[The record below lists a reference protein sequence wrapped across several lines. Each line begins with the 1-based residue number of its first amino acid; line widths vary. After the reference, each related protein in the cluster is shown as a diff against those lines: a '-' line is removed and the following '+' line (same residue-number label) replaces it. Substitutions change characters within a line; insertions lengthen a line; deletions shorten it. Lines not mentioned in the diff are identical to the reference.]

1 MRQNGLMTSPTP
13 IILDCDPGHDD
24 AMAILLAAANP
35 AIELLGITTV
45 SGNGSLDKVTYNA
58 QRVCALAN
66 IVVPIAK
73 GAKDPM
79 AGKAS
84 AAPTI
89 HGVSAL
95 DGAELPE
102 PAFELSSFTAVELI
116 ADLVSNCD
124 RKVTLIPTGP
134 LTNIAMFL
142 QKHPELHDRIE
153 HISFMGG
160 STERG
165 NWTPYAEF
173 NIWAD
178 PEAADVVLRSG
189 LPLIMSGLNITHQ
202 ALATPEILDRIAKLD
217 TKLAH
222 TIVDLL
228 KFFADTYRDV
238 FGMPNPPV
246 HDPVALAII
255 IDMSVAK
262 LVSAPVSVEL
272 IGELTRGATV
282 VDLHGITGQTANV
295 DVAIE
300 LDVDKFWNM
309 LIDAID
315 VLGT

>member
-1 MRQNGLMTSPTP
+1 MTLPTP

-35 AIELLGITTV
+35 AVELLGITTV
-45 SGNGSLDKVTYNA
+45 SGNGSLEKVTYNA
-58 QRVCALAN
+58 LRMCAVAN
-66 IVVPIAK
+66 IVVPVAK
-73 GAKDPM
+73 GANDPL

-89 HGVSAL
+89 HGATAL

-102 PAFELSSFTAVELI
+102 PAFELSSLTAVELI
-116 ADLVSNCD
+116 AKLVSECD

-142 QKHPELHDRIE
+142 QAHPELHDRIE

-178 PEAADVVLRSG
+178 PEAADIVMRSG

-202 ALATPEILDRIAKLD
+202 ALATPEILARISVLD
-217 TKLAH
+217 TDLAH
-222 TIVDLL
+222 TVVDLL
-228 KFFADTYRDV
+228 QFFATTYRDV
-238 FGMPNPPV
+238 FGMPDPPV
-246 HDPVALAII
+246 HDPVALAIV
-255 IDMSVAK
+255 IDASVAR
-262 LVSAPVSVEL
+262 LASAPVAIEL
-272 IGELTRGATV
+272 QGELTRGATV
-282 VDLHGITGQTANV
+282 VDLYGTTGEASNV
-295 DVAIE
+295 DVAME
-300 LDVDKFWNM
+300 LDVEKFWDM
-309 LIDAID
+309 MIDALRI
-315 VLGT
+315 LGK

>member
-1 MRQNGLMTSPTP
+1 MTLVTP

-24 AMAILLAAANP
+24 AMAILLAAAHP
-35 AIELLGITTV
+35 SIELLGITTV
-45 SGNGSLDKVTYNA
+45 SGNGALEKVSYNA

-73 GAKDPM
+73 GAADPI

-95 DGAELPE
+95 DGAQLPE
-102 PAFELSSFTAVELI
+102 PTFELSELSAVELI
-116 ADLVSNCD
+116 AKLVTECD

-142 QKHPELHDRIE
+142 QAHPELHDRIE

-178 PEAADVVLRSG
+178 PEAADIVLRSG

-202 ALATPEILDRIAKLD
+202 ALATPQVLARISALN
-217 TKLAH
+217 TELAH
-222 TIVDLL
+222 TIVKLL
-228 KFFADTYRDV
+228 DFFAETYRDV
-238 FGMPNPPV
+238 FAMPDPPV

-255 IDMSVAK
+255 IDASVAK
-262 LVSAPVSVEL
+262 LVSAPVAVEL
-272 IGELTRGATV
+272 TGTLTRGATV
-282 VDLHGITGQTANV
+282 VDLYGNTGQQANV
-295 DVAIE
+295 EVAME
-300 LDVDKFWNM
+300 LDVEKFWDM
-309 LIDAID
+309 MISAIET
-315 VLGT
+315 LGSR

>member
-1 MRQNGLMTSPTP
+1 MTLPTP

-24 AMAILLAAANP
+24 AMAILLAAAHP

-58 QRVCALAN
+58 QRICALAN

-73 GAKDPM
+73 GANDPL

-102 PAFELSSFTAVELI
+102 PTFELSPLTAVELI
-116 ADLVSNCD
+116 ADLVRNCN

-142 QKHPELHDRIE
+142 QAHPELHERIE

-178 PEAADVVLRSG
+178 PEAADIVLRSG

-202 ALATPEILDRIAKLD
+202 ALATPEVLNRISALN
-217 TKLAH
+217 TQLAH

-238 FGMPNPPV
+238 FAMPDPPV

-255 IDMSVAK
+255 IDMSVAQ

-272 IGELTRGATV
+272 TGELTRGATV
-282 VDLHGITGQTANV
+282 VDLHGTTGQNANV
-295 DVAIE
+295 DVAME
-300 LDVDKFWNM
+300 LDVEKFWNLM
-309 LIDAID
+309 IAAID
-315 VLGT
+315 SLGTSKD

>member
-1 MRQNGLMTSPTP
+1 MRKNGTMTIPTP
-13 IILDCDPGHDD
+13 VILDCDPGHDD

-35 AIELLGITTV
+35 AVELLGITTV
-45 SGNGSLDKVTYNA
+45 SGNGSLEKVTYNA
-58 QRVCALAN
+58 LRMCAVAG
-66 IVVPIAK
+66 ITVPVAK
-73 GAKDPM
+73 GANDPL

-89 HGVSAL
+89 HGATAL

-102 PAFELSSFTAVELI
+102 PTFELSELSAVELI
-116 ADLVSNCD
+116 AKLVSESKQ
-124 RKVTLIPTGP
+124 KVTLIPTGP

-142 QKHPELHDRIE
+142 EAHPELHERIE

-178 PEAADVVLRSG
+178 PEAADIVLRSG

-202 ALATPEILDRIAKLD
+202 ALATPEVLARISALE

-222 TIVDLL
+222 TVVDLM
-228 KFFADTYRDV
+228 KFFATTYQDV
-238 FGMPNPPV
+238 FGMPDPPV

-262 LVSAPVSVEL
+262 LVSAPVAIEL
-272 IGELTRGATV
+272 NGELTRGATV
-282 VDLHGITGQTANV
+282 VDLYGTTGQQANV
-295 DVAIE
+295 DVAME
-300 LDVDKFWNM
+300 LDVARFWDM
-309 LIDAID
+309 MISAIEQ
-315 VLGT
+315 LGK

>member
-1 MRQNGLMTSPTP
+1 MTLPTP

-24 AMAILLAAANP
+24 AIAILLGAAHSE
-35 AIELLGITTV
+35 IELLGITTV
-45 SGNGSLDKVTYNA
+45 SGNGSLEKVTYNA
-58 QRVCALAN
+58 QRICALAN

-73 GAKDPM
+73 GANDPL

-95 DGAELPE
+95 DGAQLPE
-102 PAFELSSFTAVELI
+102 PTFEISELSAVELI
-116 ADLVSNCD
+116 AKLVTECD

-142 QKHPELHDRIE
+142 QAHPELHERIE

-160 STERG
+160 STDRG

-178 PEAADVVLRSG
+178 PEAADIVLRSG

-202 ALATPEILDRIAKLD
+202 ALATPEILARISALD
-217 TKLAH
+217 THLAH
-222 TIVDLL
+222 VIVDLL
-228 KFFADTYRDV
+228 KFFAETYRDV
-238 FGMPNPPV
+238 FGMPEPPV

-255 IDMSVAK
+255 IDMSIAK
-262 LVSAPVSVEL
+262 LVAAPVAVEL
-272 IGELTRGATV
+272 VGSLTRGATV
-282 VDLHGITGQTANV
+282 VDLYGTTGQASNV
-295 DVAIE
+295 EVAME
-300 LDVDKFWNM
+300 LDVEKFWD
-309 LIDAID
+309 LIVSAIKT
-315 VLGT
+315 LGER

>member
-1 MRQNGLMTSPTP
+1 MTSLTP

-35 AIELLGITTV
+35 AVELLGITTV
-45 SGNGSLDKVTYNA
+45 SGNGSLEKVTYNA
-58 QRVCALAN
+58 LRMCAVAG
-66 IVVPIAK
+66 ITVPVAK
-73 GAKDPM
+73 GANDPL

-89 HGVSAL
+89 HGATAL

-102 PAFELSSFTAVELI
+102 PAFELSELSAVELI
-116 ADLVSNCD
+116 AKLVSESEQ
-124 RKVTLIPTGP
+124 KVTLIPTGP

-142 QKHPELHDRIE
+142 EAHPELHERIE

-178 PEAADVVLRSG
+178 PEAADIVLRSG
-189 LPLIMSGLNITHQ
+189 MPLIMSGLNITHQ
-202 ALATPEILDRIAKLD
+202 ALATPEVLARISALD

-222 TIVDLL
+222 TVVDLM
-228 KFFADTYRDV
+228 KFFATTYQDV
-238 FGMPNPPV
+238 FGMPDPPV

-255 IDMSVAK
+255 IDMSVAR
-262 LVSAPVSVEL
+262 LVSAPVAIEL
-272 IGELTRGATV
+272 NGDLTRGATV
-282 VDLHGITGQTANV
+282 VDLYGTTGQQSNV
-295 DVAIE
+295 DVAME
-300 LDVDKFWNM
+300 LDVTKFWDM
-309 LIDAID
+309 MIDAIEI
-315 VLGT
+315 LGK

>member
-1 MRQNGLMTSPTP
+1 MGHNGLMTSPIP

-73 GAKDPM
+73 GANDPM

-272 IGELTRGATV
+272 SGELTRGATV
-282 VDLHGITGQTANV
+282 VDLYGITGQTANV
-295 DVAIE
+295 DVAME

>member
-1 MRQNGLMTSPTP
+1 MTLPTP

-45 SGNGSLDKVTYNA
+45 SGNGSLEKVTYNA
-58 QRVCALAN
+58 LRMCAVAG
-66 IVVPIAK
+66 IVVPVAK
-73 GAKDPM
+73 GANDPLS
-79 AGKAS
+79 GKAS
-84 AAPTI
+84 AAPSI
-89 HGVSAL
+89 HGASAL

-102 PAFELSSFTAVELI
+102 PTFELSSLTAVELI
-116 ADLVSNCD
+116 AKLVSECD

-142 QKHPELHDRIE
+142 QAYPELHSKIE
-153 HISFMGG
+153 HVSFMGG

-189 LPLIMSGLNITHQ
+189 LPLIMSGLNVTHQ
-202 ALATPEILDRIAKLD
+202 ALATPEVLDRISALG
-217 TKLAH
+217 TNLAH
-222 TIVDLL
+222 TVVDLM
-228 KFFADTYRDV
+228 KFFATTYQDV
-238 FGMPNPPV
+238 FGMPDPPV

-262 LVSAPVSVEL
+262 LVSAPVAVEL
-272 IGELTRGATV
+272 TGLLTRGATV
-282 VDLHGITGQTANV
+282 VDMYGTTGQAANV
-295 DVAIE
+295 DVAME
-300 LDVDKFWNM
+300 LDVDKFWDL
-309 LIDAID
+309 LIVAID
-315 VLGT
+315 TLGKKK

>member
-1 MRQNGLMTSPTP
+1 MRQNDSMTFPTP

-24 AMAILLAAANP
+24 AMAILLAAASP

-58 QRVCALAN
+58 QRICALAN
-66 IVVPIAK
+66 IDVQIAK
-73 GAKDPM
+73 GANDPL

-102 PAFELSSFTAVELI
+102 PTSELSSLPAVELI
-116 ADLVSNCD
+116 AELIRNCD

-142 QKHPELHDRIE
+142 QAHPELYDRIE

-178 PEAADVVLRSG
+178 PEAADIVLRSG
-189 LPLIMSGLNITHQ
+189 LPLIMSGLNVTHQ
-202 ALATPEILDRIAKLD
+202 ALATPEILSRISSLD
-217 TKLAH
+217 SKLAH
-222 TIVDLL
+222 TIADLL
-228 KFFADTYRDV
+228 NFFADTYRNV
-238 FGMPNPPV
+238 FGMPDPPV

-272 IGELTRGATV
+272 TGKLTRGATV
-282 VDLHGITGQTANV
+282 VDLHGTTGQKANV
-295 DVAIE
+295 DVAME
-300 LDVDKFWNM
+300 LDVEKFWNM
-309 LIDAID
+309 LIEAIET
-315 VLGT
+315 LGH

>member
-1 MRQNGLMTSPTP
+1 MTLPTP

-35 AIELLGITTV
+35 AVELLGITTV
-45 SGNGSLDKVTYNA
+45 SGNGSLEKVTYNA
-58 QRVCALAN
+58 LRMCAVAN

-73 GAKDPM
+73 GANDPL

-89 HGVSAL
+89 HGATAL

-102 PAFELSSFTAVELI
+102 PTFEISQLSAVELI
-116 ADLVSNCD
+116 AKLVSECD

-142 QKHPELHDRIE
+142 QAHPELHDRIE

-178 PEAADVVLRSG
+178 PEAADIVMRSG

-202 ALATPEILDRIAKLD
+202 ALATPEILDRISALN
-217 TKLAH
+217 TKLAR
-222 TIVDLL
+222 TVVDLL
-228 KFFADTYRDV
+228 QFFATTYREV
-238 FGMPNPPV
+238 FGMPDPPV
-246 HDPVALAII
+246 HDPVALAIV
-255 IDMSVAK
+255 IDASVAR
-262 LVSAPVSVEL
+262 LVSAPVAIEL
-272 IGELTRGATV
+272 HGELTRGATA
-282 VDLHGITGQTANV
+282 VDLYGTTGQAANV

-300 LDVDKFWNM
+300 LDVEKFWNM
-309 LIDAID
+309 MIDALK
-315 VLGT
+315 VLGKE

>member
-1 MRQNGLMTSPTP
+1 MTLPTP
-13 IILDCDPGHDD
+13 IVLDCDPGHDD
-24 AMAILLAAANP
+24 AMAILLAAAHP
-35 AIELLGITTV
+35 AIELLGITTA
-45 SGNGSLDKVTYNA
+45 SGNGSLEKVTYNA
-58 QRVCALAN
+58 QRICALAN
-66 IVVPIAK
+66 ITVPIAK
-73 GAKDPM
+73 GANDPM

-89 HGVSAL
+89 HGATAL

-102 PAFELSSFTAVELI
+102 PTYELSPLSAVELI
-116 ADLVSNCD
+116 ADLIRNCD

-134 LTNIAMFL
+134 LTNIALFL
-142 QKHPELHDRIE
+142 QAYPELHDRIE

-178 PEAADVVLRSG
+178 PEAADIVLRSG

-202 ALATPEILDRIAKLD
+202 ALATSEVLDRISKLD

-238 FGMPNPPV
+238 FGMPDPPV

-255 IDMSVAK
+255 IDMTVAK
-262 LVSAPVSVEL
+262 LVSAPVSIEL
-272 IGELTRGATV
+272 SGELTRGATV
-282 VDLHGITGQTANV
+282 VDLHGTTGQKANV
-295 DVAIE
+295 DVAME
-300 LDVDKFWNM
+300 LDVEKFWDM
-309 LIDAID
+309 LVDAID
-315 VLGT
+315 ALGA

>member
-1 MRQNGLMTSPTP
+1 MTLPTP

-35 AIELLGITTV
+35 AVELLGITTV
-45 SGNGSLDKVTYNA
+45 SGNGSLEKVTYNA
-58 QRVCALAN
+58 LRMCAVAN

-73 GAKDPM
+73 GANDPL
-79 AGKAS
+79 AGMAS

-89 HGVSAL
+89 HGATAL
-95 DGAELPE
+95 DGAQLPE
-102 PAFELSSFTAVELI
+102 PTFEISQLSAVELI
-116 ADLVSNCD
+116 AKLVSECD

-142 QKHPELHDRIE
+142 QAHPELHNRIE

-178 PEAADVVLRSG
+178 PEAADIVMRSG

-202 ALATPEILDRIAKLD
+202 ALATPEILDRISALD
-217 TKLAH
+217 SKLAS
-222 TIVDLL
+222 TVVDLL
-228 KFFADTYRDV
+228 RFFATTYREV
-238 FGMPNPPV
+238 FGMPDPPV
-246 HDPVALAII
+246 HDPVALAIV
-255 IDMSVAK
+255 IDASVAR
-262 LVSAPVSVEL
+262 LVSAPVAIEL
-272 IGELTRGATV
+272 HGELTRGATA
-282 VDLHGITGQTANV
+282 VDLYGTTGQAANV

-300 LDVDKFWNM
+300 LDVEKFWNM
-309 LIDAID
+309 MIDALK
-315 VLGT
+315 VLGKE

>member
-1 MRQNGLMTSPTP
+1 MRQNDSMTFPTP

-24 AMAILLAAANP
+24 AMAILLAAASP

-58 QRVCALAN
+58 KRVCALAN

-73 GAKDPM
+73 GANDPLV
-79 AGKAS
+79 GKAS

-102 PAFELSSFTAVELI
+102 PAFELRSLSAVELI
-116 ADLVSNCD
+116 AELIRDCD

-142 QKHPELHDRIE
+142 QAHPELHDRIE
-153 HISFMGG
+153 RISFMGG

-165 NWTPYAEF
+165 NWSPYAEF

-178 PEAADVVLRSG
+178 PEAADIVLRSG

-202 ALATPEILDRIAKLD
+202 ALATPEILDRILSLD

-228 KFFADTYRDV
+228 KYFADTYRDV
-238 FGMPNPPV
+238 FGMPDPPV

-272 IGELTRGATV
+272 TGELTRGATV
-282 VDLHGITGQTANV
+282 VDLNGTTGQKANV
-295 DVAIE
+295 DVAME
-300 LDVDKFWNM
+300 LDVAKFWNM
-309 LIDAID
+309 LIEAIET
-315 VLGT
+315 LGN

>member
-1 MRQNGLMTSPTP
+1 MTLPTP

-35 AIELLGITTV
+35 AVKLLGITTV
-45 SGNGSLDKVTYNA
+45 SGNGSLEKVTYNA
-58 QRVCALAN
+58 LRMCAAAN
-66 IVVPIAK
+66 ILVPVAK
-73 GAKDPM
+73 GANDPL

-89 HGVSAL
+89 HGATAL

-102 PAFELSSFTAVELI
+102 PTFDISPLSAVELI
-116 ADLVSNCD
+116 AKLVSECD

-142 QKHPELHDRIE
+142 QAHPELHDRIE

-178 PEAADVVLRSG
+178 PEAADIVMRSG

-202 ALATPEILDRIAKLD
+202 ALATPEVLDRISALD

-222 TIVDLL
+222 TVVDLL
-228 KFFADTYRDV
+228 RFFATTYREV
-238 FGMPNPPV
+238 FGMPDPPV
-246 HDPVALAII
+246 HDPVALAIV
-255 IDMSVAK
+255 IDASVAR
-262 LVSAPVSVEL
+262 LASAPVAIEL
-272 IGELTRGATV
+272 QGELTRGATV
-282 VDLHGITGQTANV
+282 VDLYGTTGQVANV
-295 DVAIE
+295 DVAME
-300 LDVDKFWNM
+300 LDVEKFWDLM
-309 LIDAID
+309 IDAIR
-315 VLGT
+315 VLGKE